1 MVRLHPEIS
10 HFCMEYP
17 EEMFRRGEKFN
28 HIQKIPLAELAE
40 AVNMAAGEFDRIT
53 IEVCRY
59 AWPQNGGLLL
69 WAWKRPWPSVACQ
82 LVDGLGQPVQTW
94 HTAKRGYAPLLPC
107 LRLRSLE
114 YAPGERLTLNPFL
127 LDESGRDTKNSRIKL
142 RIFSPRLQECFSA
155 EMKPEHPRVDG
166 ACAYDLPEQMFQ
178 VPESFR
184 GSGFFAVLDAEK
196 PESTPVRNFYVFRCM
211 GNGNARALRDQLA
224 ETHAQLTALVVEQD
238 ESSVTLRIAN
248 TGKTP
253 AAMISV
259 SIPSGFCFAADDGA
273 FWLDPEETKEMKIRF
288 PYKNNLP
295 ETLAVGSWN
304 SRKTTEIK
312 IRKNDIS
319 FDFSSTGG

>member
-1 MVRLHPEIS
+1 
-10 HFCMEYP
+10 MEYP

-94 HTAKRGYAPLLPC
+94 HAAKRGYAPLLPG

-184 GSGFFAVLDAEK
+184 GSGFFAVLDAENRK
-196 PESTPVRNFYVFRCM
+196 AHPSATSMFS
-211 GNGNARALRDQLA
+211 AAWA
-224 ETHAQLTALVVEQD
+224 TETHALSAT
-238 ESSVTLRIAN
+238 SLRKR
-248 TGKTP
+248 TH
-253 AAMISV
+253 S
-259 SIPSGFCFAADDGA
+259 
-273 FWLDPEETKEMKIRF
+273 
-288 PYKNNLP
+288 
-295 ETLAVGSWN
+295 
-304 SRKTTEIK
+304 
-312 IRKNDIS
+312 
-319 FDFSSTGG
+319 